1 MVWPTHPHSPPIK
14 VKSDETETI
23 NARDRAV
30 HASRQ
35 HLVDLIREH
44 PQRAHALLANGQR
57 VGLVPRD

>member
-1 MVWPTHPHSPPIK
+1 MANPPPTPLPIK
-14 VKSDETETI
+14 VKSDETETV

-44 PQRAHALLANGQR
+44 PQRAYALLANGQR
-57 VGLVPRD
+57 ASLVPRD